1 MVPPLA
7 DIPTD
12 TVPLTVAPAAGLVN
26 AAVSAGG
33 GGGGVPPLA
42 TVIAIDAAPVFPVAS
57 RALAVSVCAPSAT
70 AVVLQGSETGPV
82 LAVVVVATAW
92 PATVSV

>member
-1 MVPPLA
+1 
-7 DIPTD
+7 
-12 TVPLTVAPAAGLVN
+12 VPLTVAPAAGLVN
-26 AAVSAGG
+26 DAVSAGG

-42 TVIAIDAAPVFPVAS
+42 TVIAIDATPVFPVAS

-70 AVVLQGSETGPV
+70 EDVLHGSETGPV
-82 LAVVVVATAW
+82 LAVVVVATVW

>member
-1 MVPPLA
+1 M
-7 DIPTD
+7 
-12 TVPLTVAPAAGLVN
+12 PLTVAPAAGLVN
-26 AAVSAGG
+26 DAVSAGG

-70 AVVLQGSETGPV
+70 ADVLHGSETGPV
-82 LAVVVVATAW
+82 PAVVVVATVW